1 MNNESFK
8 ELIFLDNLRVR
19 VVLESILVGLG
30 AGFIVSLYRLVLK
43 YIGDYSLKIYEFMYV
58 HKLYIFLGLL
68 FLMFVG
74 YIVGRMV
81 EKNPMISGSGIPQI
95 EGSLKGYFNI
105 KNPLTIL
112 INKFIGGV
120 LAIGCGLSLGI
131 EGPSIQLGASIG
143 NLYSNIT
150 KKIKLE
156 ESTDYHLLQKIMY
169 LIQQ

>member
-68 FLMFVG
+68 FLM
-74 YIVGRMV
+74 
-81 EKNPMISGSGIPQI
+81 
-95 EGSLKGYFNI
+95 LD
-105 KNPLTIL
+105 T
-112 INKFIGGV
+112 
-120 LAIGCGLSLGI
+120 
-131 EGPSIQLGASIG
+131 
-143 NLYSNIT
+143 
-150 KKIKLE
+150 
-156 ESTDYHLLQKIMY
+156 
-169 LIQQ
+169 